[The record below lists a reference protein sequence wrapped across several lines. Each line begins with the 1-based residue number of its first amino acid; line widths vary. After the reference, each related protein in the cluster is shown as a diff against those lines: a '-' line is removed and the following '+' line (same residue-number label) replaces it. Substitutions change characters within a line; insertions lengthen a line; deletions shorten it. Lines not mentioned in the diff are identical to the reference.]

1 MSEPAKGNHPKG
13 VSAVILTPEE
23 AQAKKDEIARQQQA
37 IAGSGPTAEVNA
49 TEATIPA
56 VQHPAPG
63 ITVTQHI
70 PNKAV
75 QVPSKSIPVEST
87 QPETESNLVFGK
99 IAIHMAK
106 KLELPYVWNL
116 EGQPI
121 DIEVAEEMILSAPN
135 SVVFDIDRLMEVSE
149 EIEDEQE
156 ELDITQEDGIDPF
169 NATLPEPDELAIA
182 DEQQPIPEPP
192 VQEVKTEHVITER
205 EKRAWGGTLSS
216 PGMQVY
222 IHPKG
227 IIRAQVEGPVLVQKG
242 IQGNVRTFRITKK
255 VTVGSTA
262 QNVPAQPVTPPQT
275 RSPNPNVTY
284 SMKNPEKIKVPIP
297 KPFEPED
304 EETY

>member
-23 AQAKKDEIARQQQA
+23 AQAKRDEIARQQQA
-37 IAGSGPTAEVNA
+37 IAGSGPTAELNA

-70 PNKAV
+70 PKKAV
-75 QVPSKSIPVEST
+75 PVPSKSIPVEST
-87 QPETESNLVFGK
+87 QFETDSNLVFGK
-99 IAIHMAK
+99 TAIHMAK

-116 EGQPI
+116 DGQPI
-121 DIEVAEEMILSAPN
+121 DIDVAEEMILSAPN

-149 EIEDEQE
+149 EIEDEQDE
-156 ELDITQEDGIDPF
+156 SDITQEEGIDPF

-216 PGMQVY
+216 PDMQVY
-222 IHPKG
+222 MHPKG
-227 IIRAQVEGPVLVQKG
+227 IVRVQVEGPVVIQKG
-242 IQGNVRTFRITKK
+242 IQGSVRTFRITKK

-262 QNVPAQPVTPPQT
+262 KVAQSQPVQPPT
-275 RSPNPNVTY
+275 VRSPNPSVTY

-304 EETY
+304 EEEY